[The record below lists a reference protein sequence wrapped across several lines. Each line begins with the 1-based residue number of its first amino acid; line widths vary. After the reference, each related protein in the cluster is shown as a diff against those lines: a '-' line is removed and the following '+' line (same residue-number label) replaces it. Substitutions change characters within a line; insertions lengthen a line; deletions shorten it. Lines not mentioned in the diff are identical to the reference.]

1 MFLKF
6 SIKYQNKAFLCTK
19 NILKS
24 RYRLDSFF
32 QLWHRTFSN
41 LSPHSKYVK
50 LSFPLGKTPSQ
61 IAHVHI
67 RSDLHAIAHF
77 PLRGPFNFVIITFI
91 PPITNKG
98 ANVCDYTKLHH
109 HHHLQ
114 PFTLSSSPIV
124 FFFFFLLLLSHVAGR
139 RVSEQV
145 KSKCQRLNAHSS
157 SSLLQQLHRVRS
169 NTRSSNATTL
179 LCCAL

>member
-1 MFLKF
+1 ME
-6 SIKYQNKAFLCTK
+6 
-19 NILKS
+19 
-24 RYRLDSFF
+24 
-32 QLWHRTFSN
+32 
-41 LSPHSKYVK
+41 
-50 LSFPLGKTPSQ
+50 KTPSQ

-77 PLRGPFNFVIITFI
+77 PLRGPFNFVTITFI

-109 HHHLQ
+109 HHLQ
-114 PFTLSSSPIV
+114 PLPLSSSPIV
-124 FFFFFLLLLSHVAGR
+124 FFFISLFFLLLLSHVAGR

-157 SSLLQQLHRVRS
+157 SSLLQQQQHRVRS

-179 LCCAL
+179 LCCALMWGLVGRLLLLWCCCRCCLTAMTIASNGSATDTEDKFEHF